1 MSASEREL
9 MIKISAKA
17 DSSLD
22 SIGNKVDKAFNTMK
36 KAAMTLGAA
45 GASAI
50 TGLTMASV
58 KVGKEYEAQMS
69 TVGAISG
76 ASAEEMEQLEE
87 KAREMGA
94 TTKFTATESGQ
105 AMEYMAMAGWK
116 SEQMIGGIEGIMN
129 LAAASGE
136 SLASVS
142 DIVTDALT
150 AFNMTAE
157 DSGHFADVLAK
168 ASSNSNTNVAMMG
181 ETFKYVAS
189 VAGALGYSA
198 EDTAVSIGLM
208 ANSGIKASQA
218 GTILRK
224 LMSETAGG
232 IQLVS
237 KAYAKHGEKTGRLKI
252 ETANADGSMK
262 DWSETVGRLR
272 EEFAKMTEEEQAAN
286 AESIGGKTAM
296 AGLLSIVNA
305 SAKDYK
311 KLTEQINNAG
321 GATKEMADIRMDNLQ
336 GDVQLF
342 QSALE
347 GKGIELYDEL
357 KGPLRDLVQSA
368 TDWIDGI
375 DVGRAVDDFK
385 ELGCAVVSFVD
396 PFLRVGEWM
405 LENPEAIA
413 GPLAGIGSAIMSYK
427 LFDMLGKTGDGIKK
441 FGVSLAANTW
451 MAGGALAVGA
461 VVGIGTAAKI
471 TQQKLVDASLDEHF
485 GNISLSMDEIE
496 RSADR
501 IVGAGKLESVRK
513 LLEST
518 DVQDGLL
525 NDMQNASDVI
535 DGVEW
540 KISAG
545 IKLDQQDMDSF
556 NKNVKQYVTSAQEL
570 IDKKGYTV
578 NVATKVLFGNSAD
591 GKELI
596 DENNAFFASL
606 RQSADGLA
614 HDINKILEKS
624 MKDGLTPDLQEA
636 LDKSMEELE
645 KISSAKAKASADAKW
660 DVLEADFSG
669 KALDADSFERMQKA
683 VNENIGEVD
692 EGAKEALQVNLENL
706 NWRKEL
712 GYISQEEVV
721 QEREQYQKAYGE
733 TLEKSRKKAVEFYF
747 NTIMDTYGNEI
758 ASGQFDWGD
767 KSAIGDI
774 VSKTKE
780 MLPDSEEKTLIEILD
795 NAFNGSPESNV
806 TDDQTG
812 LSKKE
817 EYQALAGRFAKD
829 YINGKGLS
837 EQAEKVGNET
847 ADSLRTSFVNDISKG
862 IDAETTLTISG
873 IYKASFSQGGGP
885 PGEGIDT
892 TAYSKAASKGSGISK
907 ESSGGIGKFLAG
919 SVPGHATGIISSREH
934 FAIVSEGNKT
944 EAIIPIDG
952 SERSRKLFE
961 KTGQLMGLLP
971 AGLMGGRMLSGGGKR
986 TKRLKEISGGGKMGG
1001 GAETGGNITFSPHI
1015 TVHVTGGGTKEDG
1028 RKIGNEV
1035 EKAVEKVCR
1044 KMMRDKKRF
1053 VM

>member
-1 MSASEREL
+1 MAASEREL

-45 GASAI
+45 GASAL

-58 KVGKEYEAQMS
+58 KVGREYEAQMS

-76 ASAEEMEQLEE
+76 ASVEEMEQLEA

-208 ANSGIKASQA
+208 ANSGIKASQG

-232 IQLVS
+232 IELVS

-357 KGPLRDLVQSA
+357 KGPLRELVQNA
-368 TDWIDGI
+368 TDWIDEI
-375 DVGRAVDDFK
+375 DVGRVVEDFK
-385 ELGCAVVSFVD
+385 EFGEVIVDFAD

-427 LFDMLGKTGDGIKK
+427 LFDTVKKTGDGIKQL
-441 FGVSLAANTW
+441 GAAFAAHPW

-461 VVGIGTAAKI
+461 VVGIGTAARI
-471 TQQKLVDASLDEHF
+471 AHQRLVDASLDEHF
-485 GNISLSMDEIE
+485 GDIALSMDEIE

-501 IVGAGKLESVRK
+501 IVGAGKLESIRK

-525 NDMQNASDVI
+525 KDMQNASDTI
-535 DGVEW
+535 EGIEW

-545 IKLDQQDMDSF
+545 IDLDQEDMDSF

-578 NVATKVLFGNSAD
+578 SVATKVLFGNSAD
-591 GKELI
+591 GKEIL
-596 DENNAFFASL
+596 EQNNAFFGAL
-606 RQSADGLA
+606 RQSAEGLA
-614 HDINKILEKS
+614 HDINETLEKA
-624 MKDGLTPDLQEA
+624 MKDGLTPDLQKI
-636 LDKSMEELE
+636 LDESMQELD

-660 DVLEADFSG
+660 DMLEVDFSG
-669 KALDADSFERMQKA
+669 KELDADSFERLEKA
-683 VNENIGEVD
+683 IDENLE
-692 EGAKEALQVNLENL
+692 ETEKGAKEALQVNLETL

-712 GYISQEEVV
+712 GYITPEEVPE
-721 QEREQYQKAYGE
+721 ERAKYEKAYEE
-733 TLEKSRKKAVEFYF
+733 TVENSRTRAVEFYY
-747 NTIMDTYGNEI
+747 NTLMETYGEEI
-758 ASGQFDWGD
+758 ASGEYDRGD
-767 KSAIGDI
+767 ASAIRN
-774 VSKTKE
+774 
-780 MLPDSEEKTLIEILD
+780 LIAHAKDLSPEGGEGTVIEVLS
-795 NAFNGSPESNV
+795 NAFDYFDVDNMQKDESGVARTNEFKL
-806 TDDQTG
+806 
-812 LSKKE
+812 LSAN
-817 EYQALAGRFAKD
+817 YAKD
-829 YINGKGLS
+829 YINGTGLS

-847 ADSLRTSFVNDISKG
+847 ADSLRASFVNDISKG
-862 IDAETTLTISG
+862 IDAETTLNIRG
-873 IYKASFSQGGGP
+873 NYNASFSPSGGT
-885 PGEGIDT
+885 PGEEIDK
-892 TAYSKAASKGSGISK
+892 TAYGNAASKGSGIRK
-907 ESSGGIGKFLAG
+907 EGGGIGKILAG
-919 SVPGHATGIISSREH
+919 SVPGHAIGTISSKEH
-934 FAIVSEGNKT
+934 FAMVSEGNKT

-971 AGLMGGRMLSGGGKR
+971 AGLTGGRMPSGGGER
-986 TKRLKEISGGGKMGG
+986 IKRLREISSAGKTG
-1001 GAETGGNITFSPHI
+1001 GAETGGNITFSPQI
-1015 TVHVTGGGTKEDG
+1015 TVHVSGGGTKEDG

-1035 EKAVEKVCR
+1035 EKAVEKAYR
-1044 KMMRDKKRF
+1044 KMLRDKKRF
-1053 VM
+1053 AME